1 MRITDFKEGTYK
13 VDIKNIV
20 YICSDDHYL
29 HFYLKSN
36 DENAKQLSCL
46 NKRGRLDDLAGKLD
60 DSFVRVN
67 YSHLVNMAYITSIAG
82 GVVTVKSGDAVLQM
96 EFTDSPKVV
105 SITFLD
111 GGVPYNPLEKEDPDT
126 SLSLEERAVGGL
138 GIFMTKNLMDDM
150 FYEYKDGKN
159 ILNMKKTIPQD

>member
-1 MRITDFKEGTYK
+1 MIELVVEANVDKLGDVIDFVNEKLEAASCPVKTK
-13 VDIKNIV
+13 RQIDISVEEIFVNI
-20 YICSDDHYL
+20 
-29 HFYLKSN
+29 
-36 DENAKQLSCL
+36 A
-46 NKRGRLDDLAGKLD
+46 
-60 DSFVRVN
+60 N
-67 YSHLVNMAYITSIAG
+67 YAYG
-82 GVVTVKSGDAVLQM
+82 EDGGDAVLQM